1 MGSVAM
7 GFNDEKTVLITGC
20 SSGIGRCLTH
30 GLRARGWRVFASA
43 RKPADVKILADEG
56 FESLLLDVTNSDSI
70 AAAVDDVLCRTGGR
84 LDALINNAGFGLP
97 GAVEDL
103 PRESLRMQFETN
115 VFGGQELIRHLMP
128 VFRAQSKGRIVQ
140 MSSMLGYVAL
150 AYRGAYC
157 ASKYAIEGLTD
168 ALRLELRGTNIHVT
182 IIEPGPIKAKFRD
195 NAYAAFKTYIDK
207 GHSSHREQY
216 EAMIGRLKGQRGPLP
231 FTLPPEAVLKHVVHA
246 LESKRPHRR
255 YQVTVPAYLTAWLRR
270 LLPTSL
276 LDWLLYRIGGEGK
289 R

>member
-1 MGSVAM
+1 MN
-7 GFNDEKTVLITGC
+7 FNNEKTVLITGC
-20 SSGIGRCLTH
+20 SSGIGHCLAD
-30 GLRARGWRVFASA
+30 GLQTRGWRVFASA
-43 RKPADVKILADEG
+43 RKPADVTTLAAEG
-56 FESLLLDVTNSDSI
+56 LESLLLDVTSSDSI
-70 AAAVDDVLCRTGGR
+70 AAVVDEILRRTGGR

-103 PRESLRMQFETN
+103 SREGLRVQFETN
-115 VFGGQELIRHLMP
+115 VFGGQELIRRLMP
-128 VFRAQSKGRIVQ
+128 VFRAQGAGRIVQ

-168 ALRLELRGTNIHVT
+168 ALRLELRGTNVHVA

-195 NAYAAFKTYIDK
+195 NAYAAFKDYIDK
-207 GHSSHREQY
+207 DRSAHREQY
-216 EAMIGRLKGQRGPLP
+216 AAMIARLEGQRGPLP

-255 YQVTVPAYLTAWLRR
+255 YQVTVPAYLTAWLQR

-276 LDWLLYRIGGEGK
+276 LDWLLYRIGGEG
-289 R
+289 RR

>member
-1 MGSVAM
+1 MNFSS
-7 GFNDEKTVLITGC
+7 EKIVLITGC
-20 SSGIGRCLTH
+20 SSGIGRCLAH
-30 GLRARGWRVFASA
+30 GLRTRGWRVFASA
-43 RKPADVKILADEG
+43 RKPADVTTLATEG
-56 FESLLLDVTNSDSI
+56 LESLPLDVTNSDSI
-70 AAAVDDVLCRTGGR
+70 AAAVDEVLRRTGGR

-103 PRESLRMQFETN
+103 LRDGLRMQFETN
-115 VFGGQELIRHLMP
+115 VFGGQELIQRLMP
-128 VFRAQSKGRIVQ
+128 VFRAQGTGRIVQ

-168 ALRLELRGTNIHVT
+168 ALRLELRGTNIHVA

-195 NAYAAFKTYIDK
+195 NAYAAFRTYIKKDR
-207 GHSSHREQY
+207 SAHREQY
-216 EAMIGRLKGQRGPLP
+216 EAMIARLEGQRGPLP
-231 FTLPPEAVLKHVVHA
+231 FTLPPEAVLRRVVHA
-246 LESKRPHRR
+246 LESPRPHRR
-255 YQVTVPAYLTAWLRR
+255 YQVTLPAYLTAWLQR
-270 LLPTSL
+270 LLPTPW